1 MKISRAIAYTSILCL
16 ALMLMF
22 TIPGEKGLISA
33 YHLHQELSDLNA
45 QDSALR
51 QENYRL
57 AQEAFLLK
65 ENLAY
70 IEHIIIKEMNLVKP
84 EDVIVVFKKKK
95 Q

>member
-1 MKISRAIAYTSILCL
+1 MKISRVIAYVSILCI
-16 ALMLMF
+16 ALTLMF
-22 TIPGEKGLISA
+22 TIPGEKGLISV
-33 YHLHQELSDLNA
+33 YHLHQELSDLKS
-45 QDSALR
+45 QDMALR